1 MNKTRQ
7 RASRD
12 LFSVSLDIDII
23 SFKLKNIRED
33 LEEAEG
39 CLEELE
45 ALQSLALR
53 VRDLQNRTGAIIRS
67 WDNAKD

>member
-39 CLEELE
+39 FSEELE
-45 ALQSLALR
+45 ALQSLGLR
-53 VRDLQNRTGAIIRS
+53 VSDLQNRIGAVRRS